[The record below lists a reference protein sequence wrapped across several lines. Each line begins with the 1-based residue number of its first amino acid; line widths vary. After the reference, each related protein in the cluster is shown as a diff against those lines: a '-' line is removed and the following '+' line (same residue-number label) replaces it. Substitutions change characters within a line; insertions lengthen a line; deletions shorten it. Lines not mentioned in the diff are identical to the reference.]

1 MSEGQERLVE
11 VKAARTGAARVL
23 DLLGRVWFLDVAII
37 VIGFY
42 FLGQAISLHRV
53 TDFMIFCIFVMSFD
67 LLYGYMGR
75 LSFGHMLFLGTG
87 AYVTT
92 LFIVHVNNNPLLAIV
107 VAIAAG
113 AVLAAATG
121 PILIHTGGATF
132 ALIALALN
140 QVGFFLAQSGF
151 QQYTHGDNGISC
163 DPARLGFLNFSSRPV
178 MFGFVLFCLVAV
190 FLLLKLLTRSSYGI
204 LIRSI
209 KEDEIRVK
217 FLGYNT
223 TYYKWLTYVISGM
236 VAALPGALNALNYQ
250 FISPSIIDTHRNVE
264 VIFAALIGGAGN
276 LYGALVGGVVFMLIS
291 NVLPTMTDR
300 WELVLGIVLLGLV
313 FYFRRGVTG
322 FIVDLIGR
330 RSRPK
335 SLRPGVERQ

>member
-1 MSEGQERLVE
+1 MSEGQEKLVE
-11 VKAARTGAARVL
+11 VKAAPNGSARVL
-23 DLLGRVWFLDVAII
+23 GLLGRLKTLDVVII
-37 VIGFY
+37 VVGFY

-75 LSFGHMLFLGTG
+75 LSFGHMLFMGTG
-87 AYVTT
+87 AYVTA
-92 LFIVHVNNNPLLAIV
+92 LFIRHVSDNPLLAIA
-107 VAIAAG
+107 VALAAG
-113 AVLAAATG
+113 AVIAAVTG
-121 PILIHTGGATF
+121 PILIHTSGATF

-151 QQYTHGDNGISC
+151 QEYTHGDNGISC
-163 DPARLGFLNFSSRPV
+163 DPATLGFLNFSSRPV
-178 MFGFVLFCLVAV
+178 MFGFVLFCLVV
-190 FLLLKLLTRSSYGI
+190 VFFLLKMLTRSSYGI

-209 KEDEIRVK
+209 KEDEARVK

-223 TYYKWLTYVISGM
+223 TYYKWLTYVISGT
-236 VAALPGALNALNYQ
+236 VACLPGALNALNYQ
-250 FISPSIIDTHRNVE
+250 FVSPSIIDTHRNVE

-291 NVLPTMTDR
+291 NLLPTVTDR

-313 FYFRRGVTG
+313 FYFRRGITG
-322 FIVDLIGR
+322 FIGDLLAWG
-330 RSRPK
+330 SRLG

>member
-1 MSEGQERLVE
+1 MSEGQEKLVE
-11 VKAARTGAARVL
+11 VKTAPTASARVL
-23 DLLGRVWFLDVAII
+23 DLWGRVRILDVVII
-37 VIGFY
+37 VAGFY

-75 LSFGHMLFLGTG
+75 LSFGHVLFLGTG
-87 AYVTT
+87 AYISA
-92 LFIVHVNNNPLLAIV
+92 LFIIHVNNNPFLAIAA
-107 VAIAAG
+107 AIVAG
-113 AVLAAATG
+113 AVLAAITG
-121 PILIHTGGATF
+121 PILIHTSGAPF

-140 QVGFFLAQSGF
+140 QVGYFLAQSGL
-151 QQYTHGDNGISC
+151 QQFTGGDNGVSC
-163 DPARLGFLNFSSRPV
+163 NPAVLGFLNFQSKPV

-190 FLLLKLLTRSSYGI
+190 FFLLRMLTRSPYGI
-204 LIRSI
+204 LVRSI
-209 KEDEIRVK
+209 KEDESRVK

-236 VAALPGALNALNYQ
+236 VAALPGALSTLNYQ
-250 FISPSIIDTHRNVE
+250 FISPSIIDPHRNVE

-291 NVLPTMTDR
+291 NVLPTATDR

-313 FYFRRGVTG
+313 FYFRRGITG
-322 FIVDLIGR
+322 FIVDLLARGTWLQ
-330 RSRPK
+330 SR
-335 SLRPGVERQ
+335 RPGVERQ